1 MAKKRKAHGHE
12 PHARIYEYER
22 QSPAYQSLSSDA
34 RSLLL
39 EFRFLYKGWE
49 NRVHMSVRQ
58 AMERMNVG
66 QRPAQRALKELLDR
80 GWIRVIEQ
88 GSFKRKV
95 RHATVYA
102 LTNVPLEDR
111 DGATATKDYM
121 RWSPP
126 PQKNT
131 VAETTTHSS
140 HNGYRKG
147 SQKAKKQPHSSR
159 DEYRQSEKSEFTVA
173 ETATQIRYQR
183 GA

>member
-1 MAKKRKAHGHE
+1 
-12 PHARIYEYER
+12 
-22 QSPAYQSLSSDA
+22 
-34 RSLLL
+34 
-39 EFRFLYKGWE
+39 
-49 NRVHMSVRQ
+49 MSVRQ

-80 GWIRVIEQ
+80 GWIRLLEQ
-88 GSFKRKV
+88 GSFSRKV

-111 DGATATKDYM
+111 DGATAPKDYM
-121 RWSPP
+121 RWTPP

-140 HNGYRKG
+140 QNGYRKG
-147 SQKAKKQPHSSR
+147 AQKAKKKPHSSR
-159 DEYRQSEKSEFTVA
+159 NEYRQSEKSEFTVA
-173 ETATQIRYQR
+173 ETATQISYQR